1 MAKARSPRRTARRL
15 SVLVAVIALVAA
27 ACGGGE
33 DATTTTT
40 TTLAPVATTPPT
52 TAAPVATTAPA
63 PTTTT
68 SAPGSDIPATAT
80 IIVVQGDLAFLGFYE
95 GPIDGIAGDET
106 QAAISAFQEDAGID
120 VDGAYGPNT
129 DAALAEALESNEE
142 YVTGLQEFLMEEGLY
157 PGPAD
162 GDYGVGTQNSVKAFQ
177 KECEIE
183 ETGLLD
189 IATRLC
195 RADI

>member
-1 MAKARSPRRTARRL
+1 MAQVRSPRRPTGRL
-15 SVLVAVIALVAA
+15 SIVAAALALVAA
-27 ACGGGE
+27 ACGSSG
-33 DATTTTT
+33 DSDPT
-40 TTLAPVATTPPT
+40 TTLAAVATTPPT
-52 TAAPVATTAPA
+52 TATPVTTTAAEA

-68 SAPGSDIPATAT
+68 TQPVSDIPATAT
-80 IIVVQGDLAFLGFYE
+80 IVVVQGDLAFLGFYE

-106 QAAISAFQEDAGID
+106 SAAISAFQEDAGIE
-120 VDGAYGPNT
+120 VDGEYGPQT
-129 DAALAEALESNEE
+129 DTAMAEALESNEE
-142 YVTGLQEFLMEEGLY
+142 YVTDLQEFLIEQKLY

-162 GDYGVGTQNSVKAFQ
+162 GDYGQGTQNAVKAFQ
-177 KECEIE
+177 KECELE

>member
-1 MAKARSPRRTARRL
+1 MAILVTAL
-15 SVLVAVIALVAA
+15 ALVAA
-27 ACGGGE
+27 ACGGGD
-33 DATTTTT
+33 DASTTTTI
-40 TTLAPVATTPPT
+40 AAVATTPPT
-52 TAAPVATTAPA
+52 TAAPVTTTVQA

-68 SAPGSDIPATAT
+68 TSPASDIPATAT
-80 IIVVQGDLAFLGFYE
+80 MIVVQGDLAFLGFYE

-106 QAAISAFQEDAGID
+106 QAAISAFQKDAGIEA
-120 VDGAYGPNT
+120 DGAYGPQT
-129 DAALAEALESNEE
+129 DAAMAEALESNEE
-142 YVTGLQEFLMEEGLY
+142 YVTGLQEFLMDLELY

-162 GDYGVGTQNSVKAFQ
+162 GDYGQGTQTAVKLFQ
-177 KECEIE
+177 KDCEIE